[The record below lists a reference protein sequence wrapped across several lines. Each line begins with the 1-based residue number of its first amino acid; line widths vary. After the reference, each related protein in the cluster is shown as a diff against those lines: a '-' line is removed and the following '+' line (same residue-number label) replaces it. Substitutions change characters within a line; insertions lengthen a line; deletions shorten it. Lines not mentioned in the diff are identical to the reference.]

1 MATAH
6 GSYAAAMSTIDGA
19 VRASG
24 VTVRYGEHLA
34 LCDASF
40 VLPGGAVTAVI
51 GPNGSGKTTLLRTV
65 SGLEPVGDGR
75 LDVLGRP
82 AGARRRDVAHVMQ
95 NTKVNDSVPLTVRE
109 VVGMGR
115 YASLGAFR
123 PFRQPDHRAVDEAM
137 ERMDVADLARRH
149 LRDLSGGQRQRVY
162 VAQGLA
168 QDAALLL
175 LDEPVTGLD
184 VVSQERITQAI
195 REETA
200 AGRTVVF
207 TTHDV
212 EAAAAADHVLLLAT
226 HVIASAPPDEA
237 LTTEH
242 LSDAYGGHV
251 FRTPEGAVVLGDPH
265 QHAAAA
271 LSHPPHD
278 DRPGHPPRPGP

>member
-1 MATAH
+1 MATRLD
-6 GSYAAAMSTIDGA
+6 SYAAAMSATDGA
-19 VRASG
+19 VRAND

-40 VLPGGAVTAVI
+40 SLPSGAITAVI
-51 GPNGSGKTTLLRTV
+51 GPNGSGKTTLLRTI
-65 SGLEPVGDGR
+65 SGLESVDAGS
-75 LDVLGRP
+75 LEVLGGP

-115 YASLGAFR
+115 YATLGAFR
-123 PFRQPDHRAVDEAM
+123 PFRQRDHQAVDEALA
-137 ERMDVADLARRH
+137 RMDVADLADRH

-168 QDAALLL
+168 QDADLLL

-184 VVSQERITQAI
+184 VVSQERISQVM

-212 EAAAAADHVLLLAT
+212 QAAAASDHVLLLAT
-226 HVIASAPPDEA
+226 HVITSAPPTEA
-237 LTTEH
+237 LTTEC
-242 LSDAYGGHV
+242 LAEAYGGHV

-265 QHAAAA
+265 QHAPLGA
-271 LSHPPHD
+271 SHPHQEHD
-278 DRPGHPPRPGP
+278 HTDQSPAT